1 MSTLSEF
8 MERAARPVKRPA
20 KSPGRSSS
28 PRPVVVLKGWVKG
41 MDKGAV
47 TLCLRQNGASLRDA
61 FAATNQLLEDKT
73 VEVRLA
79 ATANLGKVRRSLEEL
94 GVILGK

>member
-1 MSTLSEF
+1 
-8 MERAARPVKRPA
+8 
-20 KSPGRSSS
+20 
-28 PRPVVVLKGWVKG
+28 